1 MQLTD
6 MARFE
11 MELAL
16 LTLRG
21 WISEREALTAWFR
34 AKNDPSVAVTKVFVR
49 EDGEIATKIKRLT
62 LEIVNKIEW
71 LKEKSTPI

>member
-1 MQLTD
+1 

-11 MELAL
+11 VELAL
-16 LTLRG
+16 RG
-21 WISEREALTAWFR
+21 LISEREALTAWLR
-34 AKNDPSVAVTKVFVR
+34 AKNDPVPAVTKVFVR
-49 EDGEIATKIKRLT
+49 KDGELETKIKRLT